1 MSDNIDLKEYSE
13 FVDKVTS
20 DESKDSTAFRQRL
33 DDLGNGDI
41 PRLLT
46 AALGLSAESG
56 EFTEIVKKL
65 VFQGKPLT
73 DETKTHM
80 IKELGDVVWYW
91 TQGCMALGVNP
102 NEVINTNKEKLMAR
116 YPQGEF
122 SAIQSENRKEGDI
135 LKSDSRL
142 T

>member
-1 MSDNIDLKEYSE
+1 MSEIDLKEYSQ

-20 DESKDSTAFRQRL
+20 NESKDSTAFRQRL
-33 DDLGNGDI
+33 DDLGNGDV

-46 AALGLSAESG
+46 AAMGLSAESG

-73 DETKTHM
+73 EETKTHM
-80 IKELGDVVWYW
+80 TKELGDVMWYW

-102 NEVINTNKEKLMAR
+102 NDVINTNKEKLMAR

-135 LKSDSRL
+135 
-142 T
+142 

>member
-1 MSDNIDLKEYSE
+1 MSEIDLKEYSE

-20 DESKDSTAFRQRL
+20 EESKDKQAFQERL
-33 DDLGNGDI
+33 DSLSANDV

-65 VFQGKPLT
+65 VFQGKPLS
-73 DETKTHM
+73 DETRIHM
-80 IKELGDVVWYW
+80 IKELGDVMWYW
-91 TQGCMALGVNP
+91 TQGCMALGVDP

-116 YPQGEF
+116 YPAGEF
-122 SAIQSENRKEGDI
+122 EVAKSENRKEGDI
-135 LKSDSRL
+135 
-142 T
+142 

>member
-1 MSDNIDLKEYSE
+1 MSEIDLKEYSQ

-20 DESKDSTAFRQRL
+20 NESKDSTAFRQRL
-33 DDLGNGDI
+33 DDLGNGDV

-73 DETKTHM
+73 DDTRTHM
-80 IKELGDVVWYW
+80 IKELGDVMWYW
-91 TQGCMALGVNP
+91 TQGCMALGVDP
-102 NEVINTNKEKLMAR
+102 TEVINTNKEKLMAR
-116 YPQGEF
+116 YPEGEF
-122 SAIQSENRKEGDI
+122 EVAKSENRKEGDI
-135 LKSDSRL
+135 
-142 T
+142 

>member
-1 MSDNIDLKEYSE
+1 MSEIDLKEYSE

-20 DESKDSTAFRQRL
+20 EESKDKQAFQERL
-33 DDLGNGDI
+33 DSLSANDV

-65 VFQGKPLT
+65 VFQGKPLS
-73 DETKTHM
+73 DETRTHM
-80 IKELGDVVWYW
+80 IKELGDVIWYW
-91 TQGCMALGVNP
+91 TQGCMALGVDP

-116 YPQGEF
+116 YPAGEF
-122 SAIQSENRKEGDI
+122 EVAKSENRKQGDI
-135 LKSDSRL
+135 
-142 T
+142 

>member
-20 DESKDSTAFRQRL
+20 DESKDSKAFRQRL

-46 AALGLSAESG
+46 AAMGLSAESG

-102 NEVINTNKEKLMAR
+102 NDVINTNKEKLMAR

-135 LKSDSRL
+135 
-142 T
+142 

>member
-1 MSDNIDLKEYSE
+1 MSEIDLKEYSQ

-20 DESKDSTAFRQRL
+20 SESKDNQAFQERL
-33 DDLGNGDI
+33 DSLSANDV

-65 VFQGKPLT
+65 VFQGKPLSE
-73 DETKTHM
+73 ETRIHM
-80 IKELGDVVWYW
+80 IKELGDVMWYW
-91 TQGCMALGVNP
+91 TQGCMALGVDP

-116 YPQGEF
+116 YPECEIEV
-122 SAIQSENRKEGDI
+122 AKSENRKEGDI
-135 LKSDSRL
+135 
-142 T
+142 

>member
-1 MSDNIDLKEYSE
+1 MSDNIDLKEYSD

-20 DESKDSTAFRQRL
+20 EESKDSTAFRQRL

-73 DETKTHM
+73 EETKTHM

-102 NEVINTNKEKLMAR
+102 NDVINTNKEKLMAR

-122 SAIQSENRKEGDI
+122 SAIQSENRKDGDI
-135 LKSDSRL
+135 
-142 T
+142 

>member
-1 MSDNIDLKEYSE
+1 MSDNIDLKEYSD

-20 DESKDSTAFRQRL
+20 EESKDSTAFRQRL

-73 DETKTHM
+73 EETKTHM

-122 SAIQSENRKEGDI
+122 SAIQSENRKDGDI
-135 LKSDSRL
+135 
-142 T
+142 

>member
-73 DETKTHM
+73 DKTKTHM

-135 LKSDSRL
+135 
-142 T
+142 

>member
-1 MSDNIDLKEYSE
+1 MSEIDLKEYSQ

-20 DESKDSTAFRQRL
+20 SESKDSKAFRQRL

-46 AALGLSAESG
+46 AAMGLSAESG

-73 DETKTHM
+73 DDTKTHM
-80 IKELGDVVWYW
+80 IKELGDVMWYW
-91 TQGCMALGVNP
+91 TQGCMALGIDP
-102 NEVINTNKEKLMAR
+102 NEVININKEKLMAR
-116 YPQGEF
+116 YPAGEF
-122 SAIQSENRKEGDI
+122 EVAKSENRKEGDI
-135 LKSDSRL
+135 
-142 T
+142 

>member
-1 MSDNIDLKEYSE
+1 MSEIDLKEYSE

-20 DESKDSTAFRQRL
+20 EESKDKQAFQERL
-33 DDLGNGDI
+33 DSLSANDV

-65 VFQGKPLT
+65 VFQGKPLS
-73 DETKTHM
+73 DETRTHM
-80 IKELGDVVWYW
+80 IKELGDVMWYW
-91 TQGCMALGVNP
+91 TQGCMALGVDP

-116 YPQGEF
+116 YPDGEF
-122 SAIQSENRKEGDI
+122 EVAKSENRKEGDI
-135 LKSDSRL
+135 
-142 T
+142 

>member
-1 MSDNIDLKEYSE
+1 MSDNIDLKEYSD

-20 DESKDSTAFRQRL
+20 EESKDSTAFRQRL

-73 DETKTHM
+73 EETKTHM
-80 IKELGDVVWYW
+80 IKELGEVVWYW

-102 NEVINTNKEKLMAR
+102 NDVINTNKEKLMAR

-122 SAIQSENRKEGDI
+122 SAIQSENRKDGDI
-135 LKSDSRL
+135 
-142 T
+142 

>member
-1 MSDNIDLKEYSE
+1 MSDNIDLKEYSD

-20 DESKDSTAFRQRL
+20 EESKDSTAFRQRL

-73 DETKTHM
+73 EETKTHM

-102 NEVINTNKEKLMAR
+102 NDVINTNKEKLMAR

-135 LKSDSRL
+135 
-142 T
+142 

>member
-20 DESKDSTAFRQRL
+20 EESKNSKAFKQRL
-33 DDLGNGDI
+33 DDLGNGDV

-73 DETKTHM
+73 EETKTHM

-102 NEVINTNKEKLMAR
+102 NDVINTNKEKLMAR
-116 YPQGEF
+116 YPKGEF
-122 SAIQSENRKEGDI
+122 SAIDSENRKEGDI
-135 LKSDSRL
+135 
-142 T
+142 

>member
-20 DESKDSTAFRQRL
+20 EESKDSTAFRQRL
-33 DDLGNGDI
+33 DDLGNGDV

-73 DETKTHM
+73 DETKAHM

-102 NEVINTNKEKLMAR
+102 NDVINTNKEKLMAR
-116 YPQGEF
+116 YPEGEF
-122 SAIQSENRKEGDI
+122 SSIRSENREEGDI
-135 LKSDSRL
+135 
-142 T
+142 

>member
-1 MSDNIDLKEYSE
+1 MSDNIDLKEYSD

-20 DESKDSTAFRQRL
+20 EESKDSTAFRQRL
-33 DDLGNGDI
+33 DDLGNGDV

-73 DETKTHM
+73 EETKAHM

-102 NEVINTNKEKLMAR
+102 NDVINTNKEKLMAR
-116 YPQGEF
+116 YPEGEF
-122 SAIQSENRKEGDI
+122 SSIRSENREEGDI
-135 LKSDSRL
+135 
-142 T
+142 

>member
-1 MSDNIDLKEYSE
+1 MSEIDLKEYSQ

-20 DESKDSTAFRQRL
+20 SESKDNQAFQERL
-33 DDLGNGDI
+33 DSLSANDV

-65 VFQGKPLT
+65 VFQGKPLSE
-73 DETKTHM
+73 ETRIHM
-80 IKELGDVVWYW
+80 IKELGDVMWYW
-91 TQGCMALGVNP
+91 TQGCMALGVDP

-116 YPQGEF
+116 YPEGEF
-122 SAIQSENRKEGDI
+122 EVAKSENRKEGDI
-135 LKSDSRL
+135 
-142 T
+142 